1 MKNSEKYF
9 HGVAGFIEDMAEINA
24 AYDKEIRYLEP
35 YRGSEGFTQGV
46 QKAQAVRDAD
56 VQRMRET
63 YLKQFRETVQ
73 QMREAI
79 NHRPLVPPTPEQ
91 TSLLSVL
98 SMRESLTQ
106 DELTRAAEQMAGCQA
121 ALAVLDDL
129 AAKHKVRGWFN
140 REASAESLRKK
151 VDTLERAALSLI
163 QEGAGAA
170 SKTVPKDVTSC
181 LNRYGCFNPVP
192 RKGLPAYANVTSAD
206 LVPDVETIK
215 EFCRSVDGGRKG

>member
-98 SMRESLTQ
+98 SMLSKWQAVKLRWPFLTIWPQ
-106 DELTRAAEQMAGCQA
+106 STRFADGSTGKR
-121 ALAVLDDL
+121 LP
-129 AAKHKVRGWFN
+129 N
-140 REASAESLRKK
+140 PSARKWIPWSAQRFLSSK
-151 VDTLERAALSLI
+151 RAPGLLPRPYPKTLH
-163 QEGAGAA
+163 
-170 SKTVPKDVTSC
+170 
-181 LNRYGCFNPVP
+181 
-192 RKGLPAYANVTSAD
+192 PA
-206 LVPDVETIK
+206 
-215 EFCRSVDGGRKG
+215 